1 MLNTTLLDSGRKYFE
16 IFTHKHEI
24 SLLYIHHKTGH
35 YFGPGQSSII
45 AFKNLKWNCMNYA
58 DINTVNKTFFVRM
71 NDSHQNIQLIN
82 LMSNKMSST
91 ARSDVI
97 HNCLNINLIFATL

>member
-1 MLNTTLLDSGRKYFE
+1 
-16 IFTHKHEI
+16 
-24 SLLYIHHKTGH
+24 
-35 YFGPGQSSII
+35 
-45 AFKNLKWNCMNYA
+45 MNYA